1 MSRWTPC
8 KRRVFIRRLRQ
19 LGFDGPFSGS
29 RHQLMVYRDLRLTVP
44 SNAEFS
50 VAQLRLM
57 LHEVEGILERRI
69 TRDVWAAL

>member
-29 RHQLMVYRDLRLTVP
+29 RHQFMVYRDLRLTVP

>member
-19 LGFDGPFSGS
+19 LGFNGPFSGS
-29 RHQLMVYRDLRLTVP
+29 RHQFMVYRDHRLAVP

-57 LHEVEGILERRI
+57 LHGVEGILERRI
-69 TRDVWAAL
+69 TQDAWSAL

>member
-8 KRRVFIRRLRQ
+8 KRRVFVRRLRQ
-19 LGFDGPFSGS
+19 LGFDGPFAGS
-29 RHQLMVYRDLRLTVP
+29 RHQFMVYRDRRLAVP

-57 LHEVEGILERRI
+57 LQEVEGILERRI
-69 TRDVWAAL
+69 TRDAWAVL